1 MLVTITAAGKGMSHT
16 WYADLDVREVRDI
29 EGRLRKAV
37 ADGLLEEFS
46 AAPASLG
53 LVQARVFPHRTL
65 LLEIADF
72 ISIVNMPSEVKVSFE
87 PLRTQAWKGLLIKAF
102 SVLPKRL
109 DEILSPEGWKD
120 FTDFMA
126 AVGRSGRIIL
136 QFGRPSMKTIQERG
150 VEAEIQKMRAESNT
164 EAMLRL
170 LSGAFF
176 GIQEGEPDPRLALEA
191 LSRVGIRN
199 WNEFA
204 HAVLGVALAVYAE
217 RTGGRTPLDT
227 AKMPTLLFYDMHA
240 DAPPD
245 QVIEV
250 TQAFGLA
257 STRHFTA
264 LLATFYAAEVTVQD
278 LDQSVGD
285 YALLTDLVNRAP
297 SNPEPG
303 IVFRPP
309 GEFQK

>member
-1 MLVTITAAGKGMSHT
+1 MLLTITASGKGMSHT
-16 WYADLDVREVRDI
+16 WHAELDEDEIRDV

-37 ADGLLEEFS
+37 ADGLLDDFS
-46 AAPASLG
+46 AAPAQLG
-53 LVQARVFPHRTL
+53 LVQARVYPHRTM
-65 LLEIADF
+65 LLEIANF
-72 ISIVNMPSEVKVSFE
+72 ISIVNMPGEERVSFE
-87 PLRTQAWKGLLIKAF
+87 PLRTRAWKGLLIKAF

-109 DEILSPEGWKD
+109 EEILGPEGWKE
-120 FTDFMA
+120 FADFMA

-136 QFGRPSMKTIQERG
+136 QYGHPSMKTIQEQG
-150 VEAEIQKMRAESNT
+150 VEAEIQRMRGESNT

-176 GIQEGEPDPRLALEA
+176 GVQEGEPDPRLALEA
-191 LSRVGIRN
+191 LSRLEIRT

-204 HAVLGVALAVYAE
+204 HAVLEVALALYAD

-227 AKMPTLLFYDMHA
+227 AKLPTLLFYGMKA
-240 DAPPD
+240 DAPPH
-245 QVIEV
+245 QVIEI
-250 TQAFGLA
+250 TRAFGLA
-257 STRHFTA
+257 STRHFRA
-264 LLATFYAAEVTVQD
+264 LLETFYAAEVTVED

-303 IVFRPP
+303 IVFRMP
-309 GEFQK
+309 GEFEK